1 MHLLTAPTVEP
12 VTLDEAK
19 LSARVDGSEWD
30 DLITG
35 YIAAARQVAE
45 QETGARFITQTQRAE
60 FTDWP
65 TVADIIPVYRPSA
78 VAVSYWNGS
87 AWVTLTNVTHYAWAA
102 VDGGFVIAPPLNGAL
117 PTLGSIAIGPRVR
130 IDATSGEATAA
141 TVPQCVKTF
150 IGALV
155 TLMVHDPALTA
166 SDAATPLLRGLLNP
180 VRTYL

>member
-1 MHLLTAPTVEP
+1 MYLLTPPSAEP
-12 VTLDEAK
+12 VTLAEAK
-19 LSARVDGSEWD
+19 LSARLDGPEWD

-45 QETGARFITQTQRAE
+45 QETGARFIAQTQRAE

-65 TVADIIPVYRPSA
+65 GVTDTIPVSRPTA
-78 VAVSYWNGS
+78 VAVSYWSGL
-87 AWVTLTNVTHYAWAA
+87 AWVGLTDGTHYAWAA
-102 VDGGFVIAPPLNGAL
+102 VDGGFVIAPPLNGTL
-117 PTLGSIAIGPRVR
+117 PTLGEIAIGPRVR

-141 TVPQCVKTF
+141 TVPQCVKMF